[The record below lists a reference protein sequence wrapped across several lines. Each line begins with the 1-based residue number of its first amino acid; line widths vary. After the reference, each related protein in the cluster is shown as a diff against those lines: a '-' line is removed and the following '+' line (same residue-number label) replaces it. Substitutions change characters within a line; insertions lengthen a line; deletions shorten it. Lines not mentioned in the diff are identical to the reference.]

1 MATAVKSITM
11 KEKAKFWMR
20 RHAVATKWLI
30 MLTMVLV
37 AAPLLAFPEAAMI
50 ASIIIIA
57 TVGILGVLYQIAGEI
72 WQELVK

>member
-20 RHAVATKWLI
+20 QHAVATKWLI